1 MRVIYK
7 SFDGLEFDTAAECQ
21 HHENTNPLF
30 KMYNG
35 NGLVESARE
44 ALVVVL
50 LDHDKGADG
59 FIRLC
64 RHEDCTSEGI
74 GTWCHGGVF
83 VWDGE
88 QWAYLDDSTI
98 KALRNVIS

>member
-30 KMYNG
+30 KMYSE
-35 NGLVESARE
+35 NGLVERPQD
-44 ALVVVL
+44 ALVVAL
-50 LDHDKGADG
+50 LDHDKGADS

-64 RHEDCTSEGI
+64 KHEDCISEGI
-74 GTWCHGGVF
+74 DTWCHEGIF

-88 QWAYLDDSTI
+88 QWARLDNNTI
-98 KALRNVIS
+98 KALRNAIG